1 MKNTEAIYFYFH
13 LYNVYPV
20 HEVTAVMLKNLAFL
34 FPWSP
39 FFGLSFEHL
48 FIFKLAYNLLVRQT
62 YFWFD
67 EQKLLCYTWGNADA
81 IK

>member
-13 LYNVYPV
+13 LYVYPV
-20 HEVTAVMLKNLAFL
+20 HNVTAVMFKNLAFL

-48 FIFKLAYNLLVRQT
+48 IFKLAYNLLVCQT

-67 EQKLLCYTWGNADA
+67 EQKLLCCTWGNADA